1 MDDVVNVVKDANTHD
16 FITKL
21 PDGYESQVSCL
32 FFNKKILL
40 NSFQKHFIKIL
51 MERNSNSV
59 SDKGGAFH
67 KAAVGCSP
75 GRIKKKLNNLF
86 SLNLLK

>member
-32 FFNKKILL
+32 FL
-40 NSFQKHFIKIL
+40 
-51 MERNSNSV
+51 
-59 SDKGGAFH
+59 
-67 KAAVGCSP
+67 
-75 GRIKKKLNNLF
+75 IKKYY
-86 SLNLLK
+86 